1 MTDVAKKAD
10 TVTLTIDGVEVTAP
24 KGTLVIRVAEQMGVE
39 IPRFCDH
46 PLLAPAGA
54 CRQCLVEVEGQR
66 KPVAS
71 CTQTVAE
78 GMVVRTQLTS
88 PVAKKAQAGV
98 MELLLINHP
107 LDCPTC
113 DKGGECPLQNQAL
126 STGRTDSRFQEP
138 KREYEKPIH
147 ISSQVLLDRE
157 RCILCQRCTR
167 FSEEIAGDKFIDLM
181 DRSSGEQINVYRDD
195 FFGGEGTGDGEAGQ
209 DEGDVPF
216 NSYFS
221 GNTIQICP
229 VGALTG
235 QQYRFRARPFDLVSS
250 NTVCEHCSSGCSM
263 RADHRRGKVLRRL
276 AGEEAAVNEEWNCD
290 KGRWG
295 FRYATAFDRI
305 TNPLVRDAVSGEL
318 REASWSE
325 ALLVAAEG
333 LQAARAAGG
342 VAVLTGGRLTVEDAY
357 AYAKFARVALGTNDI
372 DFRARPLSSEEADF
386 LASSVAGVNDVTYAD
401 VEAAP
406 AAVVVGLEPEEEC
419 PILFLRLRK
428 AHYKNRLNVVAVAP
442 FLSRGFEKLGATVV
456 TAVPGDEAR
465 LLATDP
471 TVAAALAAPGALLLV
486 GERLA
491 SVPGGLSATAALAA
505 RTGARLAWVPRR
517 AGDRGAVDAGCLPNL
532 LPGGR
537 SVTDPTAR
545 AELSAIWDVQ
555 PEALSGARGRDTDEI
570 VAAAAAGQLGG
581 LVVAGVDPAD
591 LADPGLA
598 EQALDRVPFL
608 VSLELR
614 NSAVS
619 RRADVVLPVA
629 PAQEKPGTFVDWEGR
644 LRTFEAVLHTTAMSD
659 GRILDA
665 LAAQLGVSLGTG
677 DVNAVRR
684 ELGSIPGSRSARPA
698 APAVAASPLPRT
710 GAQEAV
716 LSTWHQLIDLGA
728 LLDGDEVLAGTARP
742 PVVRINK
749 TAAEALG
756 VADGEAVTVGTD
768 RGAVTL
774 PAAITDLPDGVVWLP
789 TNSPGS
795 TLRRSLG
802 VTSGAVVR
810 LSAGQ
815 GGPVLDDARRLSAAE
830 SNLAASPKVGKK
842 GTP

>member
-1 MTDVAKKAD
+1 MTDVAKRTD
-10 TVTLTIDGVEVTAP
+10 TVTLTVDGVEVTAE
-24 KGTLVIRVAEQMGVE
+24 KGELVIRVAERMGIA

-71 CTQTVAE
+71 CTQAVAE
-78 GMVVRTQLTS
+78 GMVVKTQLSS
-88 PVAKKAQAGV
+88 PVAAKAQGGI
-98 MELLLINHP
+98 MELLLANHP

-113 DKGGECPLQNQAL
+113 DKGGECPLQNQAM
-126 STGRTDSRFQEP
+126 SNGRADSRFHEK

-195 FFGGEGTGDGEAGQ
+195 FFGGEGTGDGQVG
-209 DEGDVPF
+209 DGEGDVPF

-235 QQYRFRARPFDLVSS
+235 EQYRFRARPFDLVS
-250 NTVCEHCSSGCSM
+250 TPTACEHCAAGCSM

-276 AGEEAAVNEEWNCD
+276 AGDDPAVNEEWNCD

-295 FRYATAFDRI
+295 FRYATAFNRI
-305 TNPLVRDAVSGEL
+305 TAPLVRDAGTGAL

-325 ALLVAAEG
+325 ALLAAAEG
-333 LQAARAAGG
+333 LEAAKGRG
-342 VAVLTGGRLTVEDAY
+342 VGVLTGGRLTVEDAY

-372 DFRARPLSSEEADF
+372 DFRARPLSGEEAGF
-386 LASSVAGVNDVTYAD
+386 LAASVAGVTDVTYDD
-401 VEAAP
+401 VENAP
-406 AAVVVGLEPEEEC
+406 SAVIVGLEPEEEC

-428 AHYKNRLNVVAVAP
+428 GHGKNGLAVTAVAP
-442 FLSRGFEKLGATVV
+442 YLSRGFEKLGAALVA
-456 TAVPGDEAR
+456 AVPGDEAR

-471 TVAAALAAPGALLLV
+471 AIATALSTPGALLIV

-491 SVPGGLSATAALAA
+491 AVPGGLSAAASLAA

-537 SVTDPTAR
+537 PVTDAGAR
-545 AELSAIWDVQ
+545 AELSVAWDLGTS
-555 PEALSGARGRDTDEI
+555 ALPGAVGRDTDAI
-570 VAAAAAGQLGG
+570 VAAAADGTLGG
-581 LVVAGVDPAD
+581 LLVAGVDPAD
-591 LADPGLA
+591 LADPRLA
-598 EQALDRVPFL
+598 EQALDAVPFL
-608 VSLELR
+608 VSLEVR
-614 NSAVS
+614 ESAVS

-629 PAQEKPGTFVDWEGR
+629 PSAEKSGTYMDWEGR
-644 LRTFEAVLHTTAMSD
+644 LRSFETVLPTAAMTD
-659 GRILDA
+659 GRVLEAIAA
-665 LAAQLGVSLGTG
+665 LMDVTLGTG
-677 DVNAVRR
+677 DVAGIRR
-684 ELGSIPGSRSARPA
+684 ELGSMPASRADRPA
-698 APAVAASPLPRT
+698 APAVAYTALPAV
-710 GAQEAV
+710 GEHEAV
-716 LSTWHQLIDLGA
+716 LATWHHLIDLGSM
-728 LLDGDEVLAGTARP
+728 LDGDEVLAGTARP
-742 PVVRINK
+742 PLVRIGK
-749 TAAEALG
+749 GTAEALG
-756 VADGEAVTVGTD
+756 VADGDAVTVSTD
-768 RGAVTL
+768 RGGITL
-774 PAAITDLPDGVVWLP
+774 PAAITDLPPQVVWLP

-802 VTSGAVVR
+802 VTAGAVVR
-810 LSAGQ
+810 LTA
-815 GGPVLDDARRLSAAE
+815 
-830 SNLAASPKVGKK
+830 
-842 GTP
+842 GTPGPILAEGANR